1 MIVRH
6 ERSGGFAGISV
17 KAEIDSE
24 TLSEKEANEL
34 KKLIGSAFPSGQSFA
49 KAATMPDQFN
59 YSFAI
64 EDGKKTKSFAVNDEN
79 ITDEIRAL
87 SKWLIAKATE
97 QKK

>member
-17 KAEIDSE
+17 NAEIDSE
-24 TLSEKEANEL
+24 MLSAKEANEL
-34 KKLIGSAFPSGQSFA
+34 KKLIGRAFPSGQSFA
-49 KAATMPDQFN
+49 KADTMPDQFN

-64 EDGKKTKSFAVNDEN
+64 EDGKKIKTVAVSDEN

-97 QKK
+97 EKK